1 MRACSPRQT
10 IGGKVDVARHVPG
23 VFKAALP
30 GTLVFMADGCFAVGF
45 VGAFVVPVA
54 RGHERLHPAVG
65 SGEGSDRRNLGSTP
79 CTTKNGERTATQRV
93 LATVVARP
101 PNWRFGNDSSTPPPA
116 RESLTGKCRWGL
128 FRRGAQRRWAER

>member
-65 SGEGSDRRNLGSTP
+65 SGEGSDRRMQAALSQESGSNEGDRQINISHGSASRHP
-79 CTTKNGERTATQRV
+79 LEYR
-93 LATVVARP
+93 
-101 PNWRFGNDSSTPPPA
+101 
-116 RESLTGKCRWGL
+116 
-128 FRRGAQRRWAER
+128 